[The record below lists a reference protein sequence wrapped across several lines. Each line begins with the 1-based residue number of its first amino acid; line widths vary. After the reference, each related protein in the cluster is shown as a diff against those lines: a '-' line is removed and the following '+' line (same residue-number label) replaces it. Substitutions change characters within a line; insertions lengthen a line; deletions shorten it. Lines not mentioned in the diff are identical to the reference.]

1 MSNKNR
7 SKRYD
12 VASKKEVKANE
23 RRERRGNRMNRANFC
38 VLALSVVVWI
48 VAFIFP
54 EILYVFG
61 AGIANLIKFVF
72 LAAGILAVVAHCREN
87 ENIFELIQ
95 DGLDMLL
102 PGREYEYYD
111 DDDDDEVQPAVAKRV
126 CTHCNEELPEGK
138 DFCPACG
145 TKFVPVVPP
154 AKRICTGCGEE
165 LLPGK
170 DFCANCGTK
179 YVVPVKRICKK
190 CGSELLDGKDFC
202 PDCGTKYSA
211 ATSKK

>member
-1 MSNKNR
+1 MSNKKR

-23 RRERRGNRMNRANFC
+23 RRERKGMRMNRANLW
-38 VLALSVVVWI
+38 VLVLGVAVWI
-48 VAFIFP
+48 VALIFP
-54 EILYVFG
+54 EVLHVFG
-61 AGIANLIKFVF
+61 AGIANLIKFVA
-72 LAAGILAVVAHCREN
+72 LAGGFMAIVAHCRGN
-87 ENIFELIQ
+87 DNVFELIR
-95 DGLDMLL
+95 DIIDVLL
-102 PGREYEYYD
+102 PGREYEYD

-138 DFCPACG
+138 NFCPACG

-190 CGSELLDGKDFC
+190 CNSELLDGKDFC
-202 PDCGTKYSA
+202 PDCGTKYVA
-211 ATSKK
+211 TTSKK